1 MYNLTELSNNY
12 SKTSGGEQYD
22 RDSPNGDLTDPESL
36 KFKAKITGSTPTASN
51 RKIMVYQYC

>member
-12 SKTSGGEQYD
+12 SKTSGRGQHY
-22 RDSPNGDLTDPESL
+22 RDSPNGDLTDPGSL

-51 RKIMVYQYC
+51 RKIMV